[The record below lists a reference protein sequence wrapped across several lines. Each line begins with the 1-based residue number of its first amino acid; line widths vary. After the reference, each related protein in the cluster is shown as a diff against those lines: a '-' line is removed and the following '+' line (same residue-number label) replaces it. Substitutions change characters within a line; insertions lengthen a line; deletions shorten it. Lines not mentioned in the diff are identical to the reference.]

1 VAKRKRPKLTWR
13 CRRDLAQS
21 NQRRGGGLRQWPRW
35 ASRARPEGPG
45 GMARSLLAE
54 PGGSPPAFA
63 LRVPLPVP
71 VPTLPVTGLLDY
83 LRRPTRT
90 FKLARKQRQGPW
102 VLTQGKSTL
111 IAIALATVPWW
122 AEVRCHSG
130 IDHGDGAFSPGSCME
145 LGGAAAGMLRSGPRP
160 AH

>member
-13 CRRDLAQS
+13 CRRDLARS
-21 NQRRGGGLRQWPRW
+21 NRRRAAGSDSGL
-35 ASRARPEGPG
+35 AGP
-45 GMARSLLAE
+45 LVAE
-54 PGGSPPAFA
+54 PGPRAPAGRWQGPSSPSPAAAPGGICCEGSSVASA
-63 LRVPLPVP
+63 HSDW
-71 VPTLPVTGLLDY
+71 TLGY
-83 LRRPTRT
+83 LRRPA
-90 FKLARKQRQGPW
+90 FKLARKPRQGPW
-102 VLTQGKSTL
+102 ALTQGKGNL

-130 IDHGDGAFSPGSCME
+130 IDHGDGASSLGSCME